1 MNEEYDVQTPV
12 TDVTENTEAQSAEEI
27 EEGIELT
34 DTTSQEEEK
43 KEVKTYTAE
52 EVEKMVNDRINNLL
66 PKKIEREK
74 RKMEKQYSD
83 KLAKYEE
90 TDSILKAGLG
100 TKDISESNQRMR
112 EFYKEQG
119 IDIPAYSKP
128 RYSEEDERAL
138 GELDAKKVISLG
150 FDEMQEEANNL
161 ADIGTDKM
169 TPRQKVMF
177 TTLAAELT
185 HQKQVKELA
194 ELGVKEEILNDSEF
208 KEFASQFNSK
218 TPIKNVYEM
227 YTKIKPQKKYEHIG
241 SMKNIQT
248 SNSEI
253 KDYYSPEE
261 ASRFTRKDYDKNP
274 KLLEAVEKSMPN
286 WYK

>member
-12 TDVTENTEAQSAEEI
+12 TDVTENTEAQPVEEN

-128 RYSEEDERAL
+128 RYSDEDEKIL
-138 GELDAKKVISLG
+138 GQAEASKIIDLG
-150 FDEMQEEANNL
+150 FEEMQEEANRL
-161 ADIGTDKM
+161 ATIGVDKM
-169 TPRQKVMF
+169 TPRDKVVF
-177 TTLAAELT
+177 NILADELT

-227 YTKIKPQKKYEHIG
+227 YTKIKPQKKYEQIG
-241 SMKNIQT
+241 SMKNIKEPVQ
-248 SNSEI
+248 
-253 KDYYSPEE
+253 KDYYSNEEIAKMSPEE
-261 ASRFTRKDYDKNP
+261 IRKNWD
-274 KLLEAVEKSMPN
+274 VIRKSMTAQN
-286 WYK
+286 

>member
-12 TDVTENTEAQSAEEI
+12 TDVTENTEAQSVEEI

-34 DTTSQEEEK
+34 DTASQEEEK
-43 KEVKTYTAE
+43 KEVKNYTAE

-128 RYSEEDERAL
+128 RYSDEDEKIL
-138 GELDAKKVISLG
+138 GQAEASKIIDLG
-150 FDEMQEEANNL
+150 FEEMQEEANRL
-161 ADIGTDKM
+161 AAIGVDKM
-169 TPRQKVMF
+169 TPRDKVVF
-177 TTLAAELT
+177 NILADELT

-227 YTKIKPQKKYEHIG
+227 YTKIKPQKKYEQIG
-241 SMKNIQT
+241 SMKNIKEPVQ
-248 SNSEI
+248 
-253 KDYYSPEE
+253 KDYYSNEEIAKMSPEE
-261 ASRFTRKDYDKNP
+261 IRKNWD
-274 KLLEAVEKSMPN
+274 VIRKSMTAQN
-286 WYK
+286 

>member
-12 TDVTENTEAQSAEEI
+12 TDVTENTEAQSVEEN

-34 DTTSQEEEK
+34 DTASQEEK

-52 EVEKMVNDRINNLL
+52 EVEKMVNDRLNTLL

-119 IDIPAYSKP
+119 IDIPVYSKP
-128 RYSEEDERAL
+128 RYSEEDEKIL
-138 GELDAKKVISLG
+138 GKAEASKIIDLG
-150 FDEMQEEANNL
+150 FEEMQEEANRL
-161 ADIGTDKM
+161 AAIGVDKM
-169 TPRQKVMF
+169 TPREKVMF
-177 TTLAAELT
+177 NTLADELT

-194 ELGVKEEILNDSEF
+194 ELGVKDDVLKDDSF
-208 KEFASQFNSK
+208 KSFASQFNSN
-218 TPIKNVYEM
+218 TPIKTVYEM
-227 YTKIKPQKKYEHIG
+227 YTVTHQSKPKTEKIG
-241 SMKNIQT
+241 SMKNNI
-248 SNSEI
+248 SKEE
-253 KDYYSPEE
+253 KDFYTPDEVKALTPEE
-261 ASRFTRKDYDKNP
+261 WEKPGVWEKVMASQRKWK
-274 KLLEAVEKSMPN
+274 
-286 WYK
+286 

>member
-12 TDVTENTEAQSAEEI
+12 TDVTENTEAQSVEEN

-43 KEVKTYTAE
+43 QEVKTYTAE
-52 EVEKMVNDRINNLL
+52 EVEKMVNDRVNTLL

-83 KLAKYEE
+83 RLAKYEE

-119 IDIPAYSKP
+119 IDIPVYSKP
-128 RYSEEDERAL
+128 RYSEEDEKIL
-138 GELDAKKVISLG
+138 GKAEASKIIDLG
-150 FDEMQEEANNL
+150 FEEMQEEANRL
-161 ADIGTDKM
+161 ATIGVDKM
-169 TPRQKVMF
+169 TPREKVIF
-177 TTLAAELT
+177 NTLADELT
-185 HQKQVKELA
+185 YQKNKKELA
-194 ELGVKEEILNDSEF
+194 KLGANEELLSNNEF

-218 TPIKNVYEM
+218 TPIKTIYEM
-227 YTKIKPQKKYEHIG
+227 YNVTHQSKPRTEKEKIG
-241 SMKNIQT
+241 SMKNPV
-248 SNSEI
+248 SKEE
-253 KDYYSPEE
+253 KDFYTPDEVKALTPEE
-261 ASRFTRKDYDKNP
+261 WEKPGVWEKVMASQRKWK
-274 KLLEAVEKSMPN
+274 
-286 WYK
+286 

>member
-12 TDVTENTEAQSAEEI
+12 TDVTENTEAQSVEEN
-27 EEGIELT
+27 EDQGIELT
-34 DTTSQEEEK
+34 DTASQEEEK
-43 KEVKTYTAE
+43 QEVKTYTAE
-52 EVEKMVNDRINNLL
+52 EVEKMVNDRLNTLL

-128 RYSEEDERAL
+128 RYSDEDEKIL
-138 GELDAKKVISLG
+138 GQAEASKIIDLG
-150 FDEMQEEANNL
+150 FEEMQEEANRL
-161 ADIGTDKM
+161 AAIGVDKM
-169 TPRQKVMF
+169 TPREKVIF
-177 TTLAAELT
+177 NTLADELT

-194 ELGVKEEILNDSEF
+194 KLGVKEEILNDSEF

-227 YTKIKPQKKYEHIG
+227 YTKIKPQKKYEQIG
-241 SMKNIQT
+241 SMKNIKEPVQ
-248 SNSEI
+248 
-253 KDYYSPEE
+253 KDYYSNEEIAKMSPEE
-261 ASRFTRKDYDKNP
+261 IRKNWD
-274 KLLEAVEKSMPN
+274 VIRKSMTAQN
-286 WYK
+286 

>member
-12 TDVTENTEAQSAEEI
+12 TDVTENTEAQSVEEI

-128 RYSEEDERAL
+128 RYSDEDEKIL
-138 GELDAKKVISLG
+138 GQAEASKIIDLG
-150 FDEMQEEANNL
+150 FEEMQEEANRL
-161 ADIGTDKM
+161 ATIGVDKM
-169 TPRQKVMF
+169 TPRDKVVF
-177 TTLAAELT
+177 NILADELT

-227 YTKIKPQKKYEHIG
+227 YTKIKPQKKYEQIG
-241 SMKNIQT
+241 SMKNIKEPVQ
-248 SNSEI
+248 
-253 KDYYSPEE
+253 KDYYSNEE
-261 ASRFTRKDYDKNP
+261 IAKMSSEEIRKNWD
-274 KLLEAVEKSMPN
+274 VIRKSMTAQN
-286 WYK
+286 

>member
-12 TDVTENTEAQSAEEI
+12 TDVTENTEAQSVEEN

-43 KEVKTYTAE
+43 KEVKNYTAE
-52 EVEKMVNDRINNLL
+52 EIEKMVNDRVNDIL

-100 TKDISESNQRMR
+100 TKDISESNQKMR
-112 EFYKEQG
+112 EYYKEQG

-128 RYSEEDERAL
+128 KYSEEDEKIL
-138 GELDAKKVISLG
+138 GKAEASKIIDLG
-150 FDEMQEEANNL
+150 FEEMQEEANRL
-161 ADIGTDKM
+161 AAIGVDKM
-169 TPRQKVMF
+169 TPREKVMF
-177 TTLAAELT
+177 NTLADELT

-194 ELGVKEEILNDSEF
+194 ELGVKEEILNNSEF
-208 KEFASQFNSK
+208 KEFASQFTSK
-218 TPIKNVYEM
+218 TPIKTVYEM
-227 YTKIKPQKKYEHIG
+227 YTVTHQSKPKIEKIG
-241 SMKNIQT
+241 SMKNNI
-248 SNSEI
+248 SKEE
-253 KDYYSPEE
+253 KDFYTPDEVNALTPEE
-261 ASRFTRKDYDKNP
+261 WEKPGVWEKVMASQRKWK
-274 KLLEAVEKSMPN
+274 
-286 WYK
+286 

>member
-34 DTTSQEEEK
+34 DTTSQEEGK

-128 RYSEEDERAL
+128 RYSEEDEKIL
-138 GELDAKKVISLG
+138 GQAEASKIIDLG
-150 FDEMQEEANNL
+150 FEEMQEEANRL
-161 ADIGTDKM
+161 ATIGVDKM
-169 TPRQKVMF
+169 TPRDKVVF
-177 TTLAAELT
+177 NILADELT
-185 HQKQVKELA
+185 HQKQIKELA
-194 ELGVKEEILNDSEF
+194 KLGVKEEILNDSEF

-227 YTKIKPQKKYEHIG
+227 YTKIKPQKKYEQIG
-241 SMKNIQT
+241 SMKNIKETVQ
-248 SNSEI
+248 
-253 KDYYSPEE
+253 KDYYSNEEIAKMSPEE
-261 ASRFTRKDYDKNP
+261 IRKNWD
-274 KLLEAVEKSMPN
+274 VIRKSMTAQN
-286 WYK
+286 

>member
-12 TDVTENTEAQSAEEI
+12 TDVTENTEAQSVEEN

-43 KEVKTYTAE
+43 KEVKNYTAE
-52 EVEKMVNDRINNLL
+52 EIEKMVNGRVNDIL

-119 IDIPAYSKP
+119 IDIPVYSKP
-128 RYSEEDERAL
+128 RYSEEDEKIL
-138 GELDAKKVISLG
+138 GKAEASKIIDLG
-150 FDEMQEEANNL
+150 FEEMQEEANRL
-161 ADIGTDKM
+161 AVIGVDKM
-169 TPRQKVMF
+169 TPREKVMF
-177 TTLAAELT
+177 NTLADELT

-194 ELGVKEEILNDSEF
+194 ELGVKEEILNNSEF
-208 KEFASQFNSK
+208 KEFASQFTSK
-218 TPIKNVYEM
+218 TPIKTIYEM
-227 YTKIKPQKKYEHIG
+227 YNITHQSKPKAEKIG
-241 SMKNIQT
+241 SMKNNI
-248 SNSEI
+248 SKEE
-253 KDYYSPEE
+253 KDFYTPDEVNALTPEE
-261 ASRFTRKDYDKNP
+261 WEKPGVWEKVMASQRKWK
-274 KLLEAVEKSMPN
+274 
-286 WYK
+286 

>member
-12 TDVTENTEAQSAEEI
+12 TDVTENTEAQSVEEI

-128 RYSEEDERAL
+128 RYSDEDEKIL
-138 GELDAKKVISLG
+138 GQAEASKIIDLG
-150 FDEMQEEANNL
+150 FEEMQEEANRL
-161 ADIGTDKM
+161 AAIGVDKM
-169 TPRQKVMF
+169 TPREKVIF
-177 TTLAAELT
+177 NTLADELT

-194 ELGVKEEILNDSEF
+194 KLGVKEEILNDSEF

-227 YTKIKPQKKYEHIG
+227 YTKIKPQKKYEQIG
-241 SMKNIQT
+241 SMKNIKEHVQ
-248 SNSEI
+248 
-253 KDYYSPEE
+253 KDYYSNEEIAKMSPEE
-261 ASRFTRKDYDKNP
+261 IRKNWD
-274 KLLEAVEKSMPN
+274 VIRKSMTVQN
-286 WYK
+286 

>member
-1 MNEEYDVQTPV
+1 MNEEMNVQTPV
-12 TDVTENTEAQSAEEI
+12 TDVTENTDAQAVEQF

-128 RYSEEDERAL
+128 KYSEEDEKIL
-138 GELDAKKVISLG
+138 GKAEATKIIDLG
-150 FDEMQEEANNL
+150 FEEMQEEANRL
-161 ADIGTDKM
+161 AAIGVDKM
-169 TPRQKVMF
+169 TPREKVMF
-177 TTLAAELT
+177 NTLANELT
-185 HQKQVKELA
+185 HQKQVKELSK
-194 ELGVKEEILNDSEF
+194 LGVKDDLLKDNQYETFIDLLIDIKNTSVNSKQLEILI
-208 KEFASQFNSK
+208 KLNS
-218 TPIKNVYEM
+218 P
-227 YTKIKPQKKYEHIG
+227 
-241 SMKNIQT
+241 
-248 SNSEI
+248 
-253 KDYYSPEE
+253 
-261 ASRFTRKDYDKNP
+261 
-274 KLLEAVEKSMPN
+274 
-286 WYK
+286 

>member
-12 TDVTENTEAQSAEEI
+12 TDVTENTEAQSVEEN

-43 KEVKTYTAE
+43 KEVKNYTAE
-52 EVEKMVNDRINNLL
+52 EIEKMVNDRVNDIL

-119 IDIPAYSKP
+119 IDIPVYSKP
-128 RYSEEDERAL
+128 RYSEEDEKIL
-138 GELDAKKVISLG
+138 GKAEASKIIDLG
-150 FDEMQEEANNL
+150 FEEMQEEANRL
-161 ADIGTDKM
+161 ATIGVDKM
-169 TPRQKVMF
+169 TPREKVMF
-177 TTLAAELT
+177 NTLADELT

-194 ELGVKEEILNDSEF
+194 ELGVKEEILNNSEF
-208 KEFASQFNSK
+208 KEFASQFTSK
-218 TPIKNVYEM
+218 TPIKTIYEM
-227 YTKIKPQKKYEHIG
+227 YNVTHQSKPKAEKIG
-241 SMKNIQT
+241 SMKNNI
-248 SNSEI
+248 SKEE
-253 KDYYSPEE
+253 KDFYTPDEVNALTPEE
-261 ASRFTRKDYDKNP
+261 WEKPGVWEKVMASQRKWK
-274 KLLEAVEKSMPN
+274 
-286 WYK
+286 

>member
-12 TDVTENTEAQSAEEI
+12 TDVTENTEAQSVEEI

-128 RYSEEDERAL
+128 RYSDEDEKIL
-138 GELDAKKVISLG
+138 GQAEASKIIDLG
-150 FDEMQEEANNL
+150 FEEMQEEANRL
-161 ADIGTDKM
+161 AAIGVDKM
-169 TPRQKVMF
+169 TPREKVIF
-177 TTLAAELT
+177 NTLADELT

-194 ELGVKEEILNDSEF
+194 ELGVKEEILNNSEF
-208 KEFASQFNSK
+208 KEFASQFTSK
-218 TPIKNVYEM
+218 TPIKTVYEM
-227 YTKIKPQKKYEHIG
+227 YTATHQPKQKAEKIG
-241 SMKNIQT
+241 SMKNT
-248 SNSEI
+248 VSKEE
-253 KDYYSPEE
+253 KDFYTPDEVKALTPEE
-261 ASRFTRKDYDKNP
+261 WEKPGVWEKVMASQRKWK
-274 KLLEAVEKSMPN
+274 
-286 WYK
+286 

>member
-12 TDVTENTEAQSAEEI
+12 TDVTENTEAQSVEEN

-34 DTTSQEEEK
+34 DTASQEEK

-52 EVEKMVNDRINNLL
+52 EVEKMVNDRINDIL

-128 RYSEEDERAL
+128 KYSEEDEKIL
-138 GELDAKKVISLG
+138 GKAEATKIIDLG
-150 FDEMQEEANNL
+150 FEEMQEEANRL
-161 ADIGTDKM
+161 ATIGVDKM
-169 TPRQKVMF
+169 TPREKVIF
-177 TTLAAELT
+177 NTLADELT

-194 ELGVKEEILNDSEF
+194 ELGVKEEILNNSEF
-208 KEFASQFNSK
+208 KEFASQFTSK
-218 TPIKNVYEM
+218 TPIKTVYEM
-227 YTKIKPQKKYEHIG
+227 YTATHQPKQKAEKIG
-241 SMKNIQT
+241 SMKNT
-248 SNSEI
+248 VSKEE
-253 KDYYSPEE
+253 KDFYTPDEVKALTPEE
-261 ASRFTRKDYDKNP
+261 WEKPGVWEKVMASQRKWK
-274 KLLEAVEKSMPN
+274 
-286 WYK
+286 

>member
-12 TDVTENTEAQSAEEI
+12 TDVTENTEAQSAEGN

-43 KEVKTYTAE
+43 KEVKNYTAE
-52 EVEKMVNDRINNLL
+52 EIEKMVNDRVNDIL

-128 RYSEEDERAL
+128 KYSEEDEKIL
-138 GELDAKKVISLG
+138 GKAEATKIIDLG
-150 FDEMQEEANNL
+150 FEEMQEEANRL
-161 ADIGTDKM
+161 ATIGVDKM
-169 TPRQKVMF
+169 TPREKVMF
-177 TTLAAELT
+177 NTLADELT

-194 ELGVKEEILNDSEF
+194 ELGVKEEILNNSEF
-208 KEFASQFNSK
+208 KEFASQFTSK
-218 TPIKNVYEM
+218 TPIKTIYEM
-227 YTKIKPQKKYEHIG
+227 YNVTHQSKPKAEKIG
-241 SMKNIQT
+241 SMKNNI
-248 SNSEI
+248 SKEE
-253 KDYYSPEE
+253 KDFYTPDEVNALTPEE
-261 ASRFTRKDYDKNP
+261 WEKPGVWEKVMASQRKWK
-274 KLLEAVEKSMPN
+274 
-286 WYK
+286 

>member
-1 MNEEYDVQTPV
+1 MNEEYDVQTPATNV
-12 TDVTENTEAQSAEEI
+12 AENTEAQSVEEN

-43 KEVKTYTAE
+43 KEVKNYTAE
-52 EVEKMVNDRINNLL
+52 EIEKMVNDRVNDIL

-128 RYSEEDERAL
+128 KYSEEDEKIL
-138 GELDAKKVISLG
+138 GKAEATKIIDLG
-150 FDEMQEEANNL
+150 FEEMQEEANRL
-161 ADIGTDKM
+161 AAIGVDKM
-169 TPRQKVMF
+169 TPREKVMF
-177 TTLAAELT
+177 NTLADELT

-194 ELGVKEEILNDSEF
+194 ELGVKEEILNNSEF
-208 KEFASQFNSK
+208 KEFASQFTSK
-218 TPIKNVYEM
+218 TPIKTVYEM
-227 YTKIKPQKKYEHIG
+227 YTATHQPKQKAEKIG
-241 SMKNIQT
+241 SMKNT
-248 SNSEI
+248 VSKEE
-253 KDYYSPEE
+253 KDFYTPDEVKALTPEE
-261 ASRFTRKDYDKNP
+261 WEKPGVWEKVMASQRKWK
-274 KLLEAVEKSMPN
+274 
-286 WYK
+286 

>member
-12 TDVTENTEAQSAEEI
+12 TDVTENTEAQSVEEN

-34 DTTSQEEEK
+34 DTASQEEK

-52 EVEKMVNDRINNLL
+52 EVEKMVNDRINDIL

-128 RYSEEDERAL
+128 RYSEEDEKIL
-138 GELDAKKVISLG
+138 GKAEASKIIDLG
-150 FDEMQEEANNL
+150 FEEMQEEANRL
-161 ADIGTDKM
+161 AAIGVDKM
-169 TPRQKVMF
+169 TPREKVMF
-177 TTLAAELT
+177 NTLADELT

-194 ELGVKEEILNDSEF
+194 ELGVKEEILNNSEF
-208 KEFASQFNSK
+208 KEFASQFTSK
-218 TPIKNVYEM
+218 TPIKTVYEM
-227 YTKIKPQKKYEHIG
+227 YTATHQPKQKAEKIG
-241 SMKNIQT
+241 SMKNT
-248 SNSEI
+248 VSKEE
-253 KDYYSPEE
+253 KDFYTPDEVKALTPEE
-261 ASRFTRKDYDKNP
+261 WEKPGVWEKVMASQRKWK
-274 KLLEAVEKSMPN
+274 
-286 WYK
+286 

>member
-12 TDVTENTEAQSAEEI
+12 TDVTENTEAQSVEEI

-34 DTTSQEEEK
+34 DTASQEEEK
-43 KEVKTYTAE
+43 KEVKNYTAE

-128 RYSEEDERAL
+128 RYSEEDEKIL
-138 GELDAKKVISLG
+138 GQAEASKIIDLG
-150 FDEMQEEANNL
+150 FEEMQEEANRL
-161 ADIGTDKM
+161 AAIGVDKM
-169 TPRQKVMF
+169 TPRDKVVF
-177 TTLAAELT
+177 NILADELT

-227 YTKIKPQKKYEHIG
+227 YTRIKPQKKYEQIG
-241 SMKNIQT
+241 SMKNIKEPVQ
-248 SNSEI
+248 
-253 KDYYSPEE
+253 KDYYSNEEIAKMSPEE
-261 ASRFTRKDYDKNP
+261 IRKNWD
-274 KLLEAVEKSMPN
+274 VIRKSMTAQN
-286 WYK
+286 

>member
-12 TDVTENTEAQSAEEI
+12 TDVTENTEAQSVEEN

-34 DTTSQEEEK
+34 DTASQEEK
-43 KEVKTYTAE
+43 KEVITYTAE
-52 EVEKMVNDRINNLL
+52 EVEKMVNDRINDIL

-128 RYSEEDERAL
+128 KYSEEDEKIL
-138 GELDAKKVISLG
+138 GKAEASKIIDLG
-150 FDEMQEEANNL
+150 FEEMQEEANRL
-161 ADIGTDKM
+161 ATIGVDKM
-169 TPRQKVMF
+169 TPREKVIF
-177 TTLAAELT
+177 NTLADELT
-185 HQKQVKELA
+185 YQKNKKELA
-194 ELGVKEEILNDSEF
+194 KLGANEELLSNNEF

-218 TPIKNVYEM
+218 TPIKTIYEM
-227 YTKIKPQKKYEHIG
+227 YNVTHQSKPKAEKIG
-241 SMKNIQT
+241 SMKNNI
-248 SNSEI
+248 SKEE
-253 KDYYSPEE
+253 KDFYTPDEVKALTPEE
-261 ASRFTRKDYDKNP
+261 WEKPGVWEKVMASQRKWK
-274 KLLEAVEKSMPN
+274 
-286 WYK
+286 